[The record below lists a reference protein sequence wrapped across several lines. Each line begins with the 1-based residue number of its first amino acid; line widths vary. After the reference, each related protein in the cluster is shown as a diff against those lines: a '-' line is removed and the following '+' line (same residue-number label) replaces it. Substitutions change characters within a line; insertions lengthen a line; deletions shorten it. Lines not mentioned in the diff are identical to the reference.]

1 VDKSAYIHI
10 LRDTLEKKVSVL
22 DQLLVA
28 TLLQEKY
35 LTENPNDMKD
45 FEQAYTVK
53 ETLLEQLGK
62 LDEGFE
68 LIYEHVREELSNHPV
83 YQREEILN
91 LQELIRQVTE
101 KSTQIQAIEIRNKNR
116 LDSYFSKQKEEIKSY
131 KVNSKTASSY
141 YKNMAD
147 QHNGESYFY
156 DKKK

>member
-1 VDKSAYIHI
+1 MDKSAYIHI

-53 ETLLEQLGK
+53 ETLLEKLGK

-83 YQREEILN
+83 Y
-91 LQELIRQVTE
+91 
-101 KSTQIQAIEIRNKNR
+101 
-116 LDSYFSKQKEEIKSY
+116 
-131 KVNSKTASSY
+131 
-141 YKNMAD
+141 
-147 QHNGESYFY
+147 
-156 DKKK
+156 